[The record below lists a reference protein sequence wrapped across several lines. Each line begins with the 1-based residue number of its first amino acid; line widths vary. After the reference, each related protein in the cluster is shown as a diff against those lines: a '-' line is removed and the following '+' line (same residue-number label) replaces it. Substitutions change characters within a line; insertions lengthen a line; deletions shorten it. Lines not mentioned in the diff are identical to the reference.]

1 MPRIFWECYYPF
13 RLSECNGAHGEICV
27 LFNFVLVIQLIF
39 IFILILR
46 LLEGHFKGVPIPPPK
61 YPPSHPTNF
70 TPKRSLRGMRFLR
83 YESLCD
89 VRLRGYWWL
98 PLQPLF
104 CIRAAL
110 DLSTSLRYGRDDR
123 GLGEWLF
130 PCLSFRPEKIFDFRS
145 GEIFFTVFFCR
156 RLRWISPL
164 CFATVEMTGN

>member
-1 MPRIFWECYYPF
+1 M
-13 RLSECNGAHGEICV
+13 V
-27 LFNFVLVIQLIF
+27 LFTFV
-39 IFILILR
+39 LR

-110 DLSTSLRYGRDDR
+110 DLSTSLRSRWQGAGRMVVP
-123 GLGEWLF
+123 LVVISTGENLWFSEWRNLF
-130 PCLSFRPEKIFDFRS
+130 QSFIVFVCHLMYHSLSVLSMSYCKFIDYLL
-145 GEIFFTVFFCR
+145 FFYK
-156 RLRWISPL
+156 L
-164 CFATVEMTGN
+164 